1 MLFSYTLSLIRF
13 GTCALLFVSLCLAP
27 FSLRGELKKA
37 EALSAVGNL
46 ISGFGGGGDLVQD
59 IGNTIQQTLQTLSA
73 ASLEQKELVIDGMFF
88 DMAQKALQQ
97 MTGEIVTWLNSG
109 LDGEPA
115 FVTDIGDRLQ
125 ELSDETAAD
134 FIYGDELSTVCK
146 PFEVNLRE
154 TLAESYKNDNYG
166 GFKKE
171 AECSIGKDVDVE
183 NFVSGDFNAGGW
195 SAWFEVVLNPNK
207 NTLVG
212 LSISSDLKL
221 NNLVQTEQAKRVKEW
236 DWGRGVESK
245 KACTTV
251 GTGANARQNC
261 VITTPGSIMQDL
273 ASKALGTGIDS
284 LLNAD
289 EANEVIG
296 LLFGNLAQEAV
307 TGVNGLLGLGGNAQF
322 SNNTFGTGGNLSYL
336 DAVRQEQANK
346 QTNSVNGNKIQQAL
360 ATETKVLELQLAIVD
375 IISTTTAKFASSSK
389 PFIGKS
395 CFDLTLPD
403 ALSTT
408 LTQVSAKLP
417 KTIATVLTLQDMAE
431 TYASTTSS
439 GGQLQLLQ
447 QLTALQS
454 QGALSGQAALIETD
468 FFLNSEL
475 KTFIADF
482 KKKLAEEVK
491 GCS

>member
-13 GTCALLFVSLCLAP
+13 GTCTLLFVSLCLAP

-97 MTGEIVTWLNSG
+97 MTGEIITWLNSG
-109 LDGEPA
+109 LDGEPQ
-115 FVTDIGDRLQ
+115 FVTDILANLQ
-125 ELSDETAAD
+125 EVSDKEAANFVYSD
-134 FIYGDELSTVCK
+134 DLSTVCPSFQPDVRK
-146 PFEVNLRE
+146 A
-154 TLAESYKNDNYG
+154 LAKSYADKNYG
-166 GFKKE
+166 GFKKKV
-171 AECSIGKDVDVE
+171 ECPLKPANAQSFFEG
-183 NFVSGDFNAGGW
+183 NFYAGGW
-195 SAWFEVVLNPNK
+195 AGWFDVMTHPEATPIGAVLAGEEELERRTEAARFAE
-207 NTLVG
+207 NTELDHG
-212 LSISSDLKL
+212 
-221 NNLVQTEQAKRVKEW
+221 
-236 DWGRGVESK
+236 GGVRSK
-245 KACTTV
+245 KSCIIV
-251 GTGANARQNC
+251 GTGANAREKC
-261 VITTPGSIMQDL
+261 TITTPGSILQDQV
-273 ASKALGTGIDS
+273 SKAIGTGIDS

-296 LLFGNLAQEAV
+296 LLFGNLAKEAV